1 MPLHHVKELLGHANI
16 STTDTYVNAGRVH
29 LQESMRKV
37 EEARKDAISAT
48 NLPQNVA
55 RPTANV
61 ATGRAGQ
68 KGKAL
73 LHWHLRLRARVAQ
86 LDRATAS

>member
-37 EEARKDAISAT
+37 EEARGRLQQIAKSAT
-48 NLPQNVA
+48 NLPHNVA
-55 RPTANV
+55 RATVSV
-61 ATGRAGQ
+61 ATKGQRQ

-73 LHWHLRLRARVAQ
+73 LH
-86 LDRATAS
+86 